1 MMTARRRLRQGI
13 LSVVLMM
20 GASAALQAQTVQ
32 YRSPAGV
39 VYRSLPDPTGTVA
52 KAAAVLASD
61 PGNIDKIIALGT
73 AQAGVRQM
81 REAIATF
88 SAGIAQHPKA
98 AILYRWRGH
107 RYLSVREFA
116 KAEADFRKGMA
127 LDSAVYGI
135 WYHWGI
141 VKFVRGDFAGAAAAF
156 TRAQPLAPD
165 PGELKGSTD
174 WLWMSLARA
183 GRKADA
189 TAMLARK
196 LDSLP
201 TDTSY
206 GYTRRLRLYR
216 GEITPA
222 QLFGPADTAD
232 VQVATLR
239 FGLGNYYLVRGDTA
253 QARAEFQKSV
263 ASGGWA
269 GFGFIV
275 SEAELRRTSARG
287 RSK

>member
-13 LSVVLMM
+13 LGVGLAI
-20 GASAALQAQTVQ
+20 GLPAALHAQTVQ

-39 VYRSLPDPTGTVA
+39 AYRSLPDTVGTVA
-52 KAAAVLASD
+52 KATAALARD
-61 PGNIDKIIALGT
+61 PANVDKIIALGT

-88 SAGIAQHPKA
+88 TAGIAQHPTA

-141 VKFVRGDFAGAAAAF
+141 IKFVRGDFAGAAAAF
-156 TRAQPLAPD
+156 QRAQPLAPD

-183 GRKADA
+183 GRKAEA
-189 TAMLARK
+189 TAMLNRK

-222 QLFGPADTAD
+222 QLIGPADTAD

-239 FGLGNYYLVRGDTA
+239 FGLGNYSMVRGDTTRA
-253 QARAEFQKSV
+253 IAEFRKSV

-275 SEAELRRTSARG
+275 AEAELRRLTRP
-287 RSK
+287 

>member
-1 MMTARRRLRQGI
+1 MAF
-13 LSVVLMM
+13 V
-20 GASAALQAQTVQ
+20 ASHPLDAQTVQ

-39 VYRSLPDPTGTVA
+39 TYYSQADTAGTVA
-52 KAAAVLASD
+52 KAAAALATD
-61 PGNIDKIIALGT
+61 PGNIQKVIALGT

-81 REAIATF
+81 REAIETF
-88 SAGIAQHPKA
+88 TKGIALHPEA

-116 KAEADFRKGMA
+116 KAEADFKKGMA

-141 VKFVRGDFAGAAAAF
+141 VKFVKGDFAGAAAAF
-156 TRAQPLAPD
+156 QRAQPIAPD

-174 WLWMSLARA
+174 WLWMSLSRA
-183 GRKADA
+183 GRFAEAK
-189 TAMLARK
+189 AMLDKR
-196 LDSLP
+196 LDSLQ

-222 QLFGPADTAD
+222 QLFGPADTSD
-232 VQVATLR
+232 VQVATLS
-239 FGLGNYYLVRGDTA
+239 FGLGNYYLIRGEKA
-253 QARAEFQKSV
+253 KAMEQFRRSV
-263 ASGGWA
+263 ASGGWP

-275 SEAELRRTSARG
+275 SEAELKRAKG
-287 RSK
+287 K